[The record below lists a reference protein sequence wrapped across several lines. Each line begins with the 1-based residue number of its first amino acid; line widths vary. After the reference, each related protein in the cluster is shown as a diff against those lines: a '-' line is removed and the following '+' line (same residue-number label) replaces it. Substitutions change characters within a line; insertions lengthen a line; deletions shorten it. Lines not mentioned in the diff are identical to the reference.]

1 MSLESNTIDISGRLR
16 SLLSMIRHTTSSQEP
31 INTLE
36 REKSN
41 ILSAVFEIQADIKNI
56 INPSSQ
62 RIVDVSIMRVY
73 ESLDTIISFM
83 VKFPSHVDEV
93 DYEYLDEAMDDISRF
108 LNRLPA
114 GLHSL
119 GLSFQRRKT
128 TRHSHKTKRSVKK
141 SKARYS
147 MRHYVNRKLVET
159 RKPRKSVKRSR
170 KVKKS
175 VKRSRKV
182 KKSVKRSTRPRK
194 SRESK
199 MERICK
205 SAKWYQ
211 KNFGGA
217 YTSSWRDLDT
227 GRWYR
232 FRGVEEAQHF
242 TACRMSIKKM
252 VSKSPRVQET
262 KRR

>member
-1 MSLESNTIDISGRLR
+1 MDPESNTINLSGRLR
-16 SLLSMIRHTTSSQEP
+16 SLLLMIRHTTSSQEP

-36 REKSN
+36 REKGY
-41 ILSAVFEIQADIKNI
+41 ILSAIFEIQADIKNI

-73 ESLDTIISFM
+73 ESLNTVLAFM
-83 VKFPSHVDEV
+83 AKFPSHVDEV
-93 DYEYLDEAMDDISRF
+93 DYEYLDDALDDISRF

-114 GLHSL
+114 GLQSL

-128 TRHSHKTKRSVKK
+128 TMHSHKTKRSVTK

-175 VKRSRKV
+175 VKHSRKT
-182 KKSVKRSTRPRK
+182 KKSVKRSTKPRK

-217 YTSSWRDLDT
+217 YTSSWRDLET
-227 GRWYR
+227 GRWNR
-232 FRGVEEAQHF
+232 FRGIEEAQHF
-242 TACRMSIKKM
+242 TKCRMNK
-252 VSKSPRVQET
+252 
-262 KRR
+262 

>member
-36 REKSN
+36 SEKSH

-73 ESLDTIISFM
+73 ESLDTIIAFM

-128 TRHSHKTKRSVKK
+128 TKHSHKTKRSVKT

-147 MRHYVNRKLVET
+147 TRHYVNRKLVET
-159 RKPRKSVKRSR
+159 RKPR
-170 KVKKS
+170 KS

-242 TACRMSIKKM
+242 TACRMSIKKR

>member
-128 TRHSHKTKRSVKK
+128 TKHSHKTKRSVKT

-159 RKPRKSVKRSR
+159 RKPR
-170 KVKKS
+170 KS

-217 YTSSWRDLDT
+217 YTSNWRDLDT

-242 TACRMSIKKM
+242 TACRMSIKKR